1 MADCNAAL
9 IFQGAAKSFEK
20 SVVFRNLE
28 LQVDRGSFVGLA
40 GVNGAGKTTLI
51 KCLLDFCILDAGRI
65 TIFGVPHV
73 ESRARARLAYLPERF
88 NPPGFLRGWDFLNF
102 SLNLHGADPGSAA
115 IFEMLEE
122 LGLDRDVLEKPVR
135 AFSKGMAQ
143 KLGLAA
149 CFLSEK
155 DILVL
160 DEPMSGLDPK
170 ARALVKTRLL
180 KLKDAG
186 KTLLFTSHSLSEM
199 CELCDRLVVLHEGKL
214 NFSGAPDRLLGISHK
229 QGIEQA
235 FLDCIGA

>member
-9 IFQGAAKSFEK
+9 IFEGAAKSFGK

-51 KCLLDFCILDAGRI
+51 KCLLDFCALDEGRI

-88 NPPGFLRGWDFLNF
+88 NPPGFLKGRDFL
-102 SLNLHGADPGSAA
+102 SLSLKLHGADPDSAA

-122 LGLDRDVLEKPVR
+122 LDLERDTLEKPVR

-149 CFLSEK
+149 CFLSGKE
-155 DILVL
+155 LFVL

-170 ARALVKTRLL
+170 ARALVKMKLL
-180 KLKDAG
+180 KLRDAG
-186 KTLLFTSHSLSEM
+186 KTLLFTSHSLLEM
-199 CELCDRLVVLHEGKL
+199 SELCDRMAVLHEGEL
-214 NFSGAPDRLLGISHK
+214 SFLGASGQLLSISQK
-229 QGIEQA
+229 ESIEQA
-235 FLDCIGA
+235 FLTCIGG

>member
-9 IFQGAAKSFEK
+9 IFEGAAKSFGK

-28 LQVDRGSFVGLA
+28 LRIDRGSFVGLA

-51 KCLLDFCILDAGRI
+51 KCLLDFCVLDAGRI
-65 TIFGVPHV
+65 TIFGIPHV
-73 ESRARARLAYLPERF
+73 ESRARTRLAYLPERF
-88 NPPGFLRGWDFLNF
+88 SPPGFLKGLDFLSF
-102 SLNLHGADPGSAA
+102 SLKLHGADPGFAA
-115 IFEMLEE
+115 IFEMLAE
-122 LGLDRDVLEKPVR
+122 LGLDRDALEKPVR
-135 AFSKGMAQ
+135 DFSKGMAQ

-149 CFLSEK
+149 CFLSGK
-155 DILVL
+155 DLLVL

-170 ARALVKTRLL
+170 ARAQVKARLL

-199 CELCDRLVVLHEGKL
+199 CELCDRMVVLHEGKL
-214 NFSGAPDRLLGISHK
+214 NFHGAPDRLLGISQK

-235 FLDCIGA
+235 FLDCIGG